1 MFENVLTVLPLVQT
15 IFLTIDFLG
24 SEVLVGVGLGVF
36 ASVVNSFIFIVGE
49 LK

>member
-15 IFLTIDFLG
+15 TFLTISFLG
-24 SEVLVGVGLGVF
+24 SEVLVDVVF
-36 ASVVNSFIFIVGE
+36 EVDVFSFIFIVGE